1 MPSGKP
7 NESRNP
13 ERAKA
18 PREKRVSKKASASN
32 RFLHKWRWV
41 VVVALFFSISIVVV
55 CAWWVSLFNAG
66 FHADDALRNL
76 LVFQVGTTVENRFDP
91 RLEVVLVSQS
101 PATKDTS
108 VITPAADAAAA
119 NAILEVPSGPIN
131 PAHRRYFASL
141 LKTLADVHPK
151 MVVFDVS
158 FSKDAQDKE
167 VDRSFAK
174 AIEDLQKSGTEVIVG
189 ADLAEGEV
197 VPIMAPNLEFTL
209 KDHWAIW
216 DGGFS
221 KGSANVRFVRLGI
234 EMPGQQEVDGERAII
249 PSLALEVVRHTLYPN
264 KDVRA
269 YFNPLTSE
277 VSLREG
283 SAEGPLLREF
293 PVDKQL
299 YFLVDMLGVD
309 EMGRHPSLADFAEYL
324 KTETYKRS
332 LKDKVVIIGY
342 EHGDEKTVAGSGSGK
357 RFGADIQA
365 SAMSNLLQDS
375 YIHSLSF
382 LYHYLVIL
390 IMIVL
395 GGVLRI
401 KFCNLMNYRLPIKI
415 PGFIDWKPQVPTVL
429 IVLSLL
435 YIFVAILAYRF
446 ERAIFSISYHLF
458 ALFLAYFLT
467 SALCAKLGFK

>member
-1 MPSGKP
+1 MPPRKS
-7 NESRNP
+7 NESKSP
-13 ERAKA
+13 ER
-18 PREKRVSKKASASN
+18 PPPGEKRGSKKTSASN
-32 RFLHKWRWV
+32 QFLHKWRWV

-55 CAWWVSLFNAG
+55 CAWWVALFNAG
-66 FHADDALRNL
+66 FHADDTLKNL
-76 LVFQVGTTVENRFDP
+76 LVFYVGTTVENRFDP
-91 RLEVVLVSQS
+91 RLEVVLVSQA

-108 VITPAADAAAA
+108 AITPAPEGTAA
-119 NAILEVPSGPIN
+119 NTVLEVPSGPSN

-141 LKTLADVHPK
+141 LKTLAGVHPK

-158 FSKDAQDKE
+158 FSKDALDKE
-167 VDRSFAK
+167 VDREFAQ
-174 AIEDLQKSGTEVIVG
+174 AIQDLQRSGTDVLVG

-197 VPIMAPNLEFTL
+197 EPIIAPNLESTL
-209 KDHWAIW
+209 KDRWAIW

-221 KGSANVRFVRLGI
+221 KGSANVRFVRMGI
-234 EMPGQQEVDGERAII
+234 EKPGQDEVDGQLAII
-249 PSLALEVVRHTLYPN
+249 PSLALQVVRHALYPG
-264 KDVRA
+264 KDVHP
-269 YFNPLTSE
+269 YFDPLTSE
-277 VSLREG
+277 VTLREG
-283 SAEGPLLREF
+283 STAGPLLRQF

-309 EMGRHPSLADFAEYL
+309 EMGRHPSLADFNEFL
-324 KTETYKRS
+324 KTETYRRS
-332 LKDKVVIIGY
+332 LKDKIVIIGY

-365 SAMSNLLQDS
+365 SAMSNLLQNS

-382 LYHYLVIL
+382 PYHYFVIL

-401 KFCNLMNYRLPIKI
+401 KFCNLMNYRLPLKI

-429 IVLSLL
+429 IVISLL
-435 YIFVAILAYRF
+435 YVFVAILAYRF